1 MLLSLVGIAAL
12 ALLSIYCGSH
22 LSVTNANNFLN
33 GSSEEMLQLTSDQA
47 YVMPIVSSVFLLML
61 FFFFTYVQYVLTF
74 LIICL
79 AGMTLYINLHHLLD
93 YIAFIPQK
101 IKLAVSYLFP
111 FICILEWLR
120 SGNFLAHD
128 IIGCSTCITLIAT
141 LQFPSLKIASIC
153 LVGLLLYDIFWV
165 FLSQYIFNK
174 NVMLE
179 VATKDTVN
187 PIQSTG
193 EYFHIPY
200 FENFQITLSLPIKLI
215 FPVEGDKSFIMLGLG
230 DIALPGML
238 IAYALRCDKDFEAEQ
253 LKTDLEAPTS
263 SSGIVQTKLFE
274 HCLLSYLVGLAMAF
288 YCSFHWNH
296 AQPAL
301 LYLVP
306 AVLIPIFWISSRH
319 GRLASV
325 WNGAKL
331 TRS

>member
-1 MLLSLVGIAAL
+1 MLVSLCGVAAQ
-12 ALLSIYCGSH
+12 AVLSIYSGSH
-22 LSVTNANNFLN
+22 LSVTKAANFLN
-33 GSSEEMLQLTSDQA
+33 GSSEEMLQLSSDQA
-47 YVMPIVSSVFLLML
+47 YVMPIVSSVFLLLL
-61 FFFFTYVQYVLTF
+61 FFFFTYVQYFLTL
-74 LIICL
+74 LIIFL
-79 AGMTLYINLHHLLD
+79 AATTLFLNTHHLLEN
-93 YIAFIPQK
+93 IPFIPQK
-101 IKLAVSYLFP
+101 IKLVLSYLFP
-111 FICILEWLR
+111 FFCILEWLR
-120 SGNFLAHD
+120 NGNFLAHD

-153 LVGLLLYDIFWV
+153 LIGLLFYDIFWV

-179 VATKDTVN
+179 VATKDTIN
-187 PIQSTG
+187 PVQSTG

-200 FENFQITLSLPIKLI
+200 FENFQMTLSLPIKLI
-215 FPVEGDKSFIMLGLG
+215 VPVEGDKSFIMLGLG

-253 LKTDLEAPTS
+253 LKTDVEANTS
-263 SSGIVQTKLFE
+263 SVVVRSRLFE
-274 HCLLSYLVGLAMAF
+274 HCLFSYLLGLALAF
-288 YCSFHWNH
+288 FCSFQFDH

-306 AVLIPIFWISSRH
+306 AVLSPMLWVSSKH

-325 WNGAKL
+325 WNGAKY